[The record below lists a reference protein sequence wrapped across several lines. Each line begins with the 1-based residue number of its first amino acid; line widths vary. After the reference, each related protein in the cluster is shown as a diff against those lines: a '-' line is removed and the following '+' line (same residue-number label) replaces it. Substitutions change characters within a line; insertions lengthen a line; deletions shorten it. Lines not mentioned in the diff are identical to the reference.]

1 MIVKLH
7 RCPALFEA
15 RTGQR
20 LLPGIGEDGTFPAR
34 GIRRARRTDHGGS
47 AAHGGGA
54 VVIGPGADRGA
65 AHLVPLTREWA
76 LSRVFA
82 IRSAGFEVGGLD
94 VFGAPDESER
104 LRDVAR
110 DPVFREAVAWQSREA
125 LASAVAKLASDVR
138 ESPARRRRQEEVV
151 AGYWQR
157 YCAKNDTIGFFGPL
171 ARVLRRAA
179 EQAPGAH
186 VTLTEMFPGPDECWL
201 RAPSGRYT
209 RELRI
214 VAVDTTRRPG

>member
-34 GIRRARRTDHGGS
+34 GIRRARRTDHGRS

-54 VVIGPGADRGA
+54 VVIGPGADCGA

-94 VFGAPDESER
+94 VFGA
-104 LRDVAR
+104 
-110 DPVFREAVAWQSREA
+110 
-125 LASAVAKLASDVR
+125 KLASDVP

-201 RAPSGRYT
+201 RDPSRRYT